1 MQYDSTK
8 NKLSVNQ
15 DQTAKA
21 ITEFIV
27 ALQEARES
35 DNELTTSEIFQVAIE
50 HVPGAARQ
58 IVGLIGDTVP
68 NGEDAY
74 KVAFGVVNQ
83 FDLFK

>member
-21 ITEFIV
+21 IMEFIV
-27 ALQEARES
+27 ALQAAKES
-35 DNELTTSEIFQVAIE
+35 GGEITTAEIFQVAVA
-50 HVPGAARQ
+50 HVPEAARQ
-58 IVGLIGDTVP
+58 IVGLLSDNVP

-83 FDLFK
+83 FDFFK